1 MINDL
6 EIPLPY
12 PPNEDA
18 AFTQIWKL
26 LWAET
31 LIVVSRDQLFMFEL
45 TSGEISSEITLFDAR
60 SIDRVPKDLPLGLF
74 VQDGVLDQEKRQL
87 FLASSP
93 QEVISVDLTVQ
104 RFQVETVLSIPPGW
118 QFGGSAI
125 LLFEPKER
133 DLYVQV
139 KNEDTFILN
148 GMESDEIWIYSS
160 DNWKNQFQWSFREH
174 IPALVESIS
183 DGNNHI
189 GSDLTSYG
197 LTASDDG
204 RVYLLSPHGLIPVIR
219 GLTNSQLRA
228 DSIVVKNADFSSALR
243 YFVVP

>member
-1 MINDL
+1 
-6 EIPLPY
+6 
-12 PPNEDA
+12 
-18 AFTQIWKL
+18 
-26 LWAET
+26 
-31 LIVVSRDQLFMFEL
+31 MFEL

-104 RFQVETVLSIPPGW
+104 PFQVETVLSIPPGW

-160 DNWKNQFQWSFREH
+160 DN
-174 IPALVESIS
+174 
-183 DGNNHI
+183 
-189 GSDLTSYG
+189 
-197 LTASDDG
+197 
-204 RVYLLSPHGLIPVIR
+204 
-219 GLTNSQLRA
+219 
-228 DSIVVKNADFSSALR
+228 
-243 YFVVP
+243 